1 LLFGR
6 TGPILSQ
13 PMSDITLDR
22 LTKVYAGGVTAVD
35 DVSLQIGDGEF
46 MVLVGPSG
54 CGKSTL
60 LRMIAGLEEVTQGSI
75 SIGGTDVTEFAPRR
89 RDIAMVFQ
97 SYALY
102 PHMSVRKNIG
112 YGLKVR
118 RVPKDESR
126 RRVEEVAKLLGLE
139 ELLERKPAQLSGG
152 QRQRVAMGR
161 AIVREPKAFL
171 MDEPLSNLDAKLR
184 VEMRASLAQLHARL
198 GVTTVYVTH
207 DQVEAMTLGQRVAVL
222 DAGRI
227 LQVDTPQRLYEH
239 PVNLFVAAFIGT
251 PAMNLV
257 EGAIDGDHVV
267 FGGLRLPLDPARRP
281 QGGSRPVVVGV
292 RPEAF
297 DAVAFAAP
305 GTKTFTIVP
314 EVVEELGS
322 DAHVFFHLDAPA
334 VATEVSG
341 RDEAALLPES
351 KALYSARIDPRARA
365 RVGEPIELALDAARL
380 HFFDPDSGKT
390 LLSDASGAQAPAPEL
405 AEAAP

>member
-1 LLFGR
+1 
-6 TGPILSQ
+6 
-13 PMSDITLDR
+13 MSDITLDR

-239 PVNLFVAAFIGT
+239 PANLFVAAFIGT

-322 DAHVFFHLDAPA
+322 DAHVFFHLDAQA
-334 VATEVSG
+334 VATDVSG

-380 HFFDPDSGKT
+380 HFFDPESGKT
-390 LLSDASGAQAPAPEL
+390 LLSDASGTQAPAPEL

>member
-1 LLFGR
+1 
-6 TGPILSQ
+6 
-13 PMSDITLDR
+13 MSDITLDR
-22 LTKVYAGGVTAVD
+22 LTKVYAGNVTAVD

-267 FGGLRLPLDPARRP
+267 FGALRLPLDPARRP

-322 DAHVFFHLDAPA
+322 DAHVFFHLDAQA
-334 VATEVSG
+334 VATDVSG

-380 HFFDPDSGKT
+380 HFFDPESGKT